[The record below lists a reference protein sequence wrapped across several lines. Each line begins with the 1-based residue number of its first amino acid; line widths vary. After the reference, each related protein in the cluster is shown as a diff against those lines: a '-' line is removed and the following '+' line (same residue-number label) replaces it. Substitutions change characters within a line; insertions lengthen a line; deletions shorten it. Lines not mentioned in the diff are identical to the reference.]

1 VSALANRDI
10 WVFDLDNTLYPA
22 HTAVM
27 SQVEQRMTEFV
38 MRTLDLDREAAFKVQ
53 HGYWH
58 EYGTTLNGLMVNHG
72 TAVSDFLDFV
82 HDIDHSVL
90 QPNPVLAGHIA
101 ALDGARI
108 IYTNGSVRHAENVL
122 ARLGL
127 DHLFDGIF
135 DIAAADYTP
144 KPQRESFDRFI
155 KRHAV
160 NPARAVMFE
169 DSARNL
175 ETAAGIGFATV
186 LVRAREDAGNGHT
199 AGPDEHPEFVD
210 YAVDC
215 LDTFL
220 GEVVETLKETP
231 A

>member
-1 VSALANRDI
+1 MKRLLQRDV

-27 SQVEQRMTEFV
+27 SQVETRMTEFV
-38 MRTLDLDREAAFKVQ
+38 MQLLDLEREAAFKMQ

-58 EYGTTLNGLMVNHG
+58 QYGTTLNGLMVNHKI
-72 TAVSDFLDFV
+72 APRDFLDFV

-90 QPNPVLAGHIA
+90 QPNPVLAGHIE

-127 DHLFDGIF
+127 DHLFEGIF

-144 KPQRESFDRFI
+144 KPQRSSFDRFI

-175 ETAAGIGFATV
+175 ETAADMDFATV
-186 LVRAREDAGNGHT
+186 LVRAREDTGNGHS
-199 AGPDEHPEFVD
+199 AGPGEHPEFVD

-215 LDTFL
+215 LDSFL
-220 GEVVETLKETP
+220 GDVVESLKERP

>member
-1 VSALANRDI
+1 MKRLLQRNV

-22 HTAVM
+22 DTAVM
-27 SQVEQRMTEFV
+27 SQVEARMTEFV
-38 MRTLDLDREAAFKVQ
+38 MQLLGLEREEAFKVQ

-58 EYGTTLNGLMVNHG
+58 DYGTTLNGLMVNHKIP
-72 TAVSDFLDFV
+72 ASDFLDFV

-90 QPNPVLAGHIA
+90 KPNPVLAGHIA
-101 ALDGARI
+101 ALEGERI

-122 ARLGL
+122 AGLGL
-127 DHLFDGIF
+127 DHLFTEIF
-135 DIAAADYTP
+135 DIAAADFTP
-144 KPQRESFDRFI
+144 KPQRASFDRFI
-155 KRHAV
+155 KRHAI
-160 NPARAVMFE
+160 NPSRAVMFE

-186 LVRAREDAGNGHT
+186 LVRAPHDVGNGHT
-199 AGPDEHPEFVD
+199 AGPGEHPEFVD

-220 GEVVETLKETP
+220 GEVVDGFREH
-231 A
+231 AA

>member
-1 VSALANRDI
+1 VKRLLQRDV

-27 SQVEQRMTEFV
+27 SQVEARMTEFV
-38 MRTLDLDREAAFKVQ
+38 MQLLGLEREEAFKVQ
-53 HGYWH
+53 HGFWH
-58 EYGTTLNGLMVNHG
+58 DYGTTLNGLMVNHKIKAG
-72 TAVSDFLDFV
+72 DFLDFV

-90 QPNPVLAGHIA
+90 EPNPVLAGHIA
-101 ALDGARI
+101 ALDGVRI
-108 IYTNGSVRHAENVL
+108 IYTPGSVRQAENVM
-122 ARLGL
+122 ARLGI

-135 DIAAADYTP
+135 DIAAADFTP

-155 KRHAV
+155 RRHAV

-186 LVRAREDAGNGHT
+186 LVRARENVGNGHT
-199 AGPDEHPEFVD
+199 AGPGEHPPFVD

-220 GEVVETLKETP
+220 GEVVDSRKERP

>member
-1 VSALANRDI
+1 MKRLLQRDV

-27 SQVEQRMTEFV
+27 SQVETRMTEFV
-38 MRTLDLDREAAFKVQ
+38 MQLLGLEREAAFKVQ

-58 EYGTTLNGLMVNHG
+58 QYGTTLNGLMVNHKI
-72 TAVSDFLDFV
+72 AARDFLDFV

-90 QPNPVLAGHIA
+90 QPNPVLAGHIE

-127 DHLFDGIF
+127 DHLFEGIF

-144 KPQRESFDRFI
+144 KPQRSSFDRFI

-175 ETAAGIGFATV
+175 ETAADMGFATV
-186 LVRAREDAGNGHT
+186 LVRAREDTGNGHS
-199 AGPDEHPEFVD
+199 AGPGEHPEFVD

-215 LDTFL
+215 LDSFL
-220 GEVVETLKETP
+220 GDVVESLKERP

>member
-1 VSALANRDI
+1 MKRLLQRDV

-27 SQVEQRMTEFV
+27 SQVERRMTEFV
-38 MRTLDLDREAAFKVQ
+38 MQLLDLDREAAFKVQ
-53 HGYWH
+53 HGYWQD
-58 EYGTTLNGLMVNHG
+58 YGTTLNGLMVNHNV
-72 TAVSDFLDFV
+72 AVSDFLDFV

-90 QPNPVLAGHIA
+90 TPNPVLASHIA

-108 IYTNGSVRHAENVL
+108 IYTNGSVRHAENVM
-122 ARLGL
+122 ARLGI
-127 DHLFDGIF
+127 DHLFEAIF

-155 KRHAV
+155 RRHGV

-186 LVRAREDAGNGHT
+186 LVRAREKIGNGHT
-199 AGPDEHPEFVD
+199 AGPGEHPHFVD

-220 GEVVETLKETP
+220 GEVVETLKERP